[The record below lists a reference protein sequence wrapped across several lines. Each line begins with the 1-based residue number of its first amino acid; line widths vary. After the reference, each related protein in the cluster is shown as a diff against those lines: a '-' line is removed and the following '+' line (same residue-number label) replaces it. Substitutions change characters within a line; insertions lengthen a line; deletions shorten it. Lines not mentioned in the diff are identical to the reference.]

1 MEAVKVWSFSM
12 CGAVVVGSIVTMI
25 VPSIEKQKIMKII
38 ISAFIL
44 IGVVSPLLNVIDEID
59 ISEQVVNQSIIESSI
74 IYLDENSFNELENGV
89 SQAIYPLVQGELD
102 KMNVKAEFGI
112 NTELEQQE
120 EGISIKCVN
129 INIADLHM
137 IEKEKIKA
145 SIEKNLGLEINIES
159 SIIGEM
165 HNNE

>member
-1 MEAVKVWSFSM
+1 MEAVKVWGFSM

-25 VPSIEKQKIMKII
+25 VPSIEKQKIMKIV
-38 ISAFIL
+38 ISTFIL
-44 IGVVSPLLNVIDEID
+44 IGVVSPLLNIIDEID
-59 ISEQVVNQSIIESSI
+59 VSEQVVNQSIIESSI
-74 IYLDENSFNELENGV
+74 IYLDENSFIELENSV
-89 SQAIYPLVQGELD
+89 SQAIYPLIQGELE

-112 NTELEQQE
+112 NTELEQKE

-129 INIADLHM
+129 INIADVHM
-137 IEKEKIKA
+137 IKKEKIKA
-145 SIEKNLGLEINIES
+145 NIEENLGLEINIES